1 MYNQKCLN
9 KTCVCEFCYL
19 FQYSFLGMDDV
30 SCSQVVK
37 LPDYMHDLIP
47 DLAIFGGTFGRVET
61 KYHKKS
67 KYKIFP
73 NDQNSSK
80 F

>member
-1 MYNQKCLN
+1 MLRHKQNGNFL
-9 KTCVCEFCYL
+9 
-19 FQYSFLGMDDV
+19 SFSLGMDDV

-37 LPDYMHDLIP
+37 LPNYMKDIIP
-47 DLAIFGGTFGRVET
+47 DLTVFGGTFGRVET

-67 KYKIFP
+67 KYKIYP

-80 F
+80 CFCGLL

>member
-1 MYNQKCLN
+1 
-9 KTCVCEFCYL
+9 
-19 FQYSFLGMDDV
+19 MDDV

-47 DLAIFGGTFGRVET
+47 HLTIFGGTFGRVET
-61 KYHKKS
+61 KYSKKS
-67 KYKIFP
+67 KKNIVS
-73 NDQNSSK
+73 NDQNSSE

>member
-1 MYNQKCLN
+1 M
-9 KTCVCEFCYL
+9 T
-19 FQYSFLGMDDV
+19 FLGMDDV

-61 KYHKKS
+61 KYSKKS
-67 KYKIFP
+67 KYRYNISP

-80 F
+80 L

>member
-1 MYNQKCLN
+1 
-9 KTCVCEFCYL
+9 
-19 FQYSFLGMDDV
+19 MDDV

-61 KYHKKS
+61 FLEFKINAIIFYDYFFMKKPEIL
-67 KYKIFP
+67 KLIKIQMLQYP
-73 NDQNSSK
+73 GL
-80 F
+80 

>member
-1 MYNQKCLN
+1 M
-9 KTCVCEFCYL
+9 CVL
-19 FQYSFLGMDDV
+19 LSVPILFLGMDDV

>member
-1 MYNQKCLN
+1 
-9 KTCVCEFCYL
+9 
-19 FQYSFLGMDDV
+19 MDDV

-37 LPDYMHDLIP
+37 LSDYMHDLIP